1 MIKKLTSLLVLS
13 LLLVGGLMAQ
23 TRYVDKVFT
32 DVNVEMDLT
41 YSTNIDPLAISQGAT
56 GPTPQLMNVYQPD
69 GDTVDLRP
77 VVVVFHTGNFLPQYF
92 NGGPYGAR
100 NDSAVVEIT
109 TRLVERGYVGIAAT
123 YRKGWQPTAAA
134 DSIRTGSL
142 LQAVYRASQDA
153 HAMAR
158 YLRKSVAEDGN
169 PYGVDTS
176 RIVFFGIGSGGYVV
190 NAHNYLDRTDEI
202 LQNLNFYTPSGI
214 PLVNESINSNPQ
226 GTIQTMEN
234 VPNHVGYNSDVAFT
248 YNVGGALG
256 DTLWMDGMSKEAP
269 AAALHSLTDPFA
281 PFYAGTVIV
290 PTMPPMPV
298 VDVQGSNLVIQ
309 LANEGGT
316 NDVLAPANAL
326 TLDPIFDPLSS
337 VLNQITAGFKT
348 VQTMSPIQTAT
359 ADVFQLGQDN
369 LWTVFRTTPPGIGA
383 SGATSGLQNWFDE
396 PTLRGTIAAINVA
409 IPGANLSADDIIN
422 GEDQTNPNRM
432 SPDAAKTFIDT
443 VMAHFIPRAYYA
455 LDIDALVSTN
465 DLISNQS
472 IGLEVF
478 PNPASEGFTVRTEEG
493 HPIRSLRVMDMNG
506 RIVTSLTDINTT
518 SRFVHR
524 NNLPRGAY
532 LLQVQLDEGTTARK
546 LILD

>member
-32 DVNVEMDLT
+32 DVNVEMDIT

-56 GPTPQLMNVYQPD
+56 GPTPQLMNVYQPE

-109 TRLVERGYVGIAAT
+109 TCLVERGYVGIAAT

-158 YLRKSVAEDGN
+158 FLRRSVAEDGN
-169 PYGVDTS
+169 PYGIDTS

-190 NAHNYLDRTDEI
+190 QTHNYLDRTEEI

-256 DTLWMDGMSKEAP
+256 DTLWMDGMSQEAP
-269 AAALHSLTDPFA
+269 AASLHSLTDPFA
-281 PFYAGTVIV
+281 PF
-290 PTMPPMPV
+290 
-298 VDVQGSNLVIQ
+298 
-309 LANEGGT
+309 
-316 NDVLAPANAL
+316 
-326 TLDPIFDPLSS
+326 
-337 VLNQITAGFKT
+337 
-348 VQTMSPIQTAT
+348 
-359 ADVFQLGQDN
+359 
-369 LWTVFRTTPPGIGA
+369 
-383 SGATSGLQNWFDE
+383 
-396 PTLRGTIAAINVA
+396 
-409 IPGANLSADDIIN
+409 
-422 GEDQTNPNRM
+422 
-432 SPDAAKTFIDT
+432 
-443 VMAHFIPRAYYA
+443 
-455 LDIDALVSTN
+455 
-465 DLISNQS
+465 
-472 IGLEVF
+472 
-478 PNPASEGFTVRTEEG
+478 
-493 HPIRSLRVMDMNG
+493 
-506 RIVTSLTDINTT
+506 
-518 SRFVHR
+518 
-524 NNLPRGAY
+524 
-532 LLQVQLDEGTTARK
+532 
-546 LILD
+546 